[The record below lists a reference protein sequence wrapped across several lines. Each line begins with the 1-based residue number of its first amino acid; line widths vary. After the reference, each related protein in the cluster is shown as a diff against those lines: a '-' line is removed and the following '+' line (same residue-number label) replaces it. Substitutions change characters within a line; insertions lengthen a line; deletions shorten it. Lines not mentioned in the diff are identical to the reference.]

1 MNNITMKSSTAR
13 LIKPMS
19 NSLLYHILQEISNL
33 SISTTITIFAFCTC
47 FTMTFS
53 ANEVIGLTSQKN
65 NSLKSEIKRVLI
77 EGGTSADELTRTSY
91 YVSQIDLNN
100 DGYDEYIVAINHT
113 PNLCSSRYCPIYIF
127 QKIKGTY
134 RLIKLTGS
142 SQKGDARVAVL
153 PTKKNGW
160 HDISYY
166 HFNYQPRGMVWSTNR
181 FDRTSYEPSSI
192 KSTSNHSGKIVIS
205 SKVSKLI
212 TF

>member
-1 MNNITMKSSTAR
+1 MF
-13 LIKPMS
+13 
-19 NSLLYHILQEISNL
+19 NSLFSHVLRKKSNL
-33 SISTTITIFAFCTC
+33 SIFIIISIFALSTYS
-47 FTMTFS
+47 TMTVF
-53 ANEVIGLTSQKN
+53 ANDVIGLTNQKN

-91 YVSQIDLNN
+91 YVSQIDLND

-134 RLIKLTGS
+134 RLIKLTGG
-142 SQKGDARVAVL
+142 SQKSDARVAVL

-181 FDRTSYEPSSI
+181 FDGTSYEPSSNG
-192 KSTSNHSGKIVIS
+192 STLNHSGKIVIS

-212 TF
+212 KF